1 MADPQASA
9 ASLSVSHRVAPTLTL
24 PEGYHLDQSAENDKE
39 QPPSAAADRVEASD
53 ILQPP
58 SETDARRGPSLW
70 RRAIIFAVI
79 AILLVLF
86 ALIVFLGLVQSVWW
100 Y

>member
-9 ASLSVSHRVAPTLTL
+9 ASLALSHRVAPNL
-24 PEGYHLDQSAENDKE
+24 PEVYRLDQRAENEKDR
-39 QPPSAAADRVEASD
+39 PHSAASEGVDSSD
-53 ILQPP
+53 ILHP
-58 SETDARRGPSLW
+58 SNDTDACREPSPW
-70 RRAIIFAVI
+70 RRAITFAVI

-86 ALIVFLGLVQSVWW
+86 ALIVFFGLVQSVWW